1 MAFITRLL
9 RTVRIRT
16 RLLLGFT
23 VLLTAALLA
32 TAFTVNTFVS
42 RVITKDIDQELR
54 NTNRT
59 LVSMMEAAVDVS
71 VRNHLRAVA
80 ESNRQVVKGLH
91 QRQLD
96 GEFTPEEA
104 RARARK
110 ILLSQNIGQTG
121 YLYCLNSSGRTVV
134 HPHEEVEHSD
144 TSDYSFVRHLMQVRR
159 GYIEYD
165 WRNPDDLRPMQKAVY
180 AEYFAP
186 WDWII
191 AASAY
196 RHEFSD
202 LITADDFRDTFESLH
217 FGESGYAFVV
227 DRNGDVLLHPD
238 GLQNIAGLTDERG
251 QDIGSSILNERNGI
265 IRYWW
270 KGGPNGEV
278 REKFAMFKHMPE
290 MGWIVASTGYVD
302 EVYAPL
308 REVRILT
315 YGICGVTLVLVLSLC
330 LAVAASITDPLDEL
344 TEAVQH
350 AENGDYSVR
359 SNDTHSDEIGNLA
372 RSYNRFMEALVL
384 SVSKLEAETEYRKF
398 EAFQR
403 HLFEEVFENA
413 LEGICITDPDGSIIA
428 VNPAFTTITGYAEE
442 AVLGHNPSV
451 LKSDRHDEGFYADMW
466 QKIQVKGHW
475 AGEIWNRRKSGE
487 VYPELLSI
495 SAIYDSEGNVRHYV
509 SVFHDM
515 TDIKRKEEQLYMQAY
530 HDALTGLPNRELL
543 LDRLVMALR
552 HARREESGVGLLF
565 IDLDNFKNIN
575 DSLGHSVGD
584 VLLQQAGQRAK
595 LFGNPDDTVARYGGD
610 EFVLLVNDV
619 NERDL
624 VRLAQTLLE
633 DFQKPF
639 HVNGREIFVTTSVG
653 MSLFPEDAEDPETLV
668 RNAEMA
674 MYQAKSSGKDS
685 YSLFAKE
692 MDERI
697 ARRLELEGNLRN
709 ALRKREFVVHYQ
721 PKVALSSGRVVGAEA
736 LVRWALP
743 DGTMVSPGEFIP
755 LAEETGMIVQLG
767 EQVLETVCTDM
778 AERNFPEGFRVSV
791 NLSANQFRQEDL
803 LGSLRSIVE
812 SAGVSPGRIEF
823 EVTESVLM
831 HDIDENAKI
840 LQRLVDMG
848 FSVSIDDFGT
858 GHSSLFYLK
867 KLPISTL
874 KIDRSFVRELGSNP
888 SDSLIVQTILL
899 MAGSLN
905 LSVVAEGVEEQQQ
918 ADLLMR
924 YGCGTAQGFLFA
936 KPVPFREFLAL
947 MKIRNS

>member
-1 MAFITRLL
+1 MAFITRTL

-16 RLLLGFT
+16 RLVLGFT
-23 VLLTAALLA
+23 ILLTAALLA
-32 TAFTVNTFVS
+32 TAFAVNTLVS
-42 RVITKDIDQELR
+42 RVITKDIDEELR
-54 NTNRT
+54 NANRT

-80 ESNRQVVKGLH
+80 ENNRQILKGLH

-96 GEFTPEEA
+96 GEITEEEA
-104 RARARK
+104 RKRARD
-110 ILLSQNIGQTG
+110 ILLSQHIGQTG
-121 YLYCLNSSGRTVV
+121 YIYCLDSSGRTVV
-134 HPHEEVEHSD
+134 HPHEGVEETD
-144 TSDYSFVRHLMQVRR
+144 TSKFGFVRYLTEVRR
-159 GYIEYD
+159 GYTEYD
-165 WRNPDDLRPMQKAVY
+165 WRNPDDPVPMQKAVY

-202 LITADDFRDTFESLH
+202 LITIDDFRDTFESLR

-227 DRNGDVLLHPD
+227 DRHGDVLLHPN
-238 GLQNIAGLTDERG
+238 GLKTVAGLVDERG
-251 QDIGSSILNERNGI
+251 KDIGSTIINERNGI
-265 IRYWW
+265 IHYWW
-270 KGGPNGEV
+270 KDTPDAEP
-278 REKFAMFKHMPE
+278 RKKFAMFKHMPE
-290 MGWIVASTGYVD
+290 MGWIVASSGYMD

-308 REVRILT
+308 DDVRTLS
-315 YGICGVTLVLVLSLC
+315 YGICAVTLLLVLTLSL
-330 LAVAASITDPLDEL
+330 AMAGSITDPLDEL
-344 TEAVQH
+344 TEAVEE
-350 AENGDYSVR
+350 AENGNYSVR
-359 SNDTHSDEIGNLA
+359 SRDDHPDEIGRLA

-413 LEGICITDPDGSIIA
+413 LEGICITDRDGSIIA
-428 VNPAFTTITGYAEE
+428 VNPAFTTITGYGEE
-442 AVLGHNPSV
+442 EVLGKNPSV
-451 LKSDRHDEGFYADMW
+451 LKSDRHKPEFYVEMW
-466 QKIQVKGHW
+466 KKIVEQGHW

-495 SAIYDSEGNVRHYV
+495 SAITDSEGEVRHYV

-543 LDRLVMALR
+543 LDRLVMAMR
-552 HARREESGVGLLF
+552 HARREGTGVGLLF

-584 VLLQQAGQRAK
+584 ILLQQAGDRARH
-595 LFGNPDDTVARYGGD
+595 FGNPDDTVARYGGD

-633 DFQKPF
+633 EFQKPF
-639 HVNGREIFVTTSVG
+639 HMNGHEVFVTTSVG

-674 MYQAKSSGKDS
+674 MYQAKESGKDN

-692 MDERI
+692 MDDRI
-697 ARRLELEGNLRN
+697 ARRLELESKLRN
-709 ALRKREFVVHYQ
+709 ALRKREFVVYYQ
-721 PKVALSSGRVVGAEA
+721 PKVAMSSGRVVGAEA

-812 SAGVSPGRIEF
+812 SASVSPGRIEF

-831 HDIDENAKI
+831 HDIDENARI

-888 SDSLIVQTILL
+888 SDALIVQTILL

-924 YGCGTAQGFLFA
+924 YGCNTAQGFLYA